1 MIMQFISGNLA
12 TKWMDNLHPGIF
24 IMPVIALSIAIIL
37 YVRFV
42 KEAPRKHL
50 FKTFSLTLFTLAFLM
65 NFLWELL
72 HGPFYEGVTYDVK
85 MISFFALASIADAIM
100 VVLIYFSFSL
110 IYKDPLWIK
119 ELSFKRG
126 FFIVIVGGIGAVLT
140 EIRHLSE
147 RNWSYDES
155 MPIIPVVGVGLSP
168 VLQFMLLPLFVSY
181 ISFYFVKTK
190 IKIE

>member
-1 MIMQFISGNLA
+1 MQFISGTLG
-12 TKWMDNLHPGIF
+12 TKWMDDLKPAIF
-24 IMPVIALSIAIIL
+24 IMPVVALSIVIIL
-37 YVRFV
+37 YVRFA
-42 KEAPRKHL
+42 KEASRKHL
-50 FKTFSLTLFTLAFLM
+50 FKTFSLTVSTLAFLM

-72 HGPFYEGVTYDVK
+72 HGPLYQGFTYNIK

-100 VVLIYFSFSL
+100 VLLIYFSFSL
-110 IYKDPLWIK
+110 VYKDPLWIK

-126 FFIVIVGGIGAVLT
+126 FLIVIVGGIGAVLT

-168 VLQFMLLPLFVSY
+168 VLQFMLLPLLVSY
-181 ISFYFVKTK
+181 ISFYIVKK